1 MPRGKKEPVLIKP
14 PTLKR
19 PPSMEEI
26 EEAIGDAL
34 ALSNIPLEAV
44 DIVPGECCFYQ
55 PAGKGMIEAMDDGS
69 TDKLMPVYAV
79 VVRTSG
85 MLITFA
91 CAGPAGIHAR
101 IEKNR
106 EGKIMLDKAA
116 IQGVH

>member
-1 MPRGKKEPVLIKP
+1 MPRKQPVLVKP

-26 EEAIGDAL
+26 EEALGDAL
-34 ALSNIPLEAV
+34 GVSGISLEAV
-44 DIVPGECCFYQ
+44 DIVTGEWCFYQ

-69 TDKLMPVYAV
+69 SDKLMPVYAV

-91 CAGPAGIHAR
+91 AAGPAGIHAR

-106 EGKIMLDKAA
+106 KGKILADKMSES
-116 IQGVH
+116 VH